1 MFTKTDRLS
10 WAVATVYV
18 SEDSSCEPAM
28 IVVVVGVEGNVGGGQ
43 FQRQGQSETPTLL
56 ESLPSHQNSEP
67 VEAEA

>member
-10 WAVATVYV
+10 WATVYVRV

-43 FQRQGQSETPTLL
+43 F
-56 ESLPSHQNSEP
+56 
-67 VEAEA
+67 